1 MKHSIGL
8 CLFFALP
15 GITTG
20 GRDEDYERLDEVDES
35 CRYPCAEDILPDCGG
50 DAARECGDHRG
61 WLGGCIR
68 YSGVGG
74 SCINADEPCWYS
86 GRGDVKQTT
95 ATLSNGQID
104 DKKQP
109 PHLSGGSLFEC

>member
-1 MKHSIGL
+1 MRDWTKWMKAAGIR
-8 CLFFALP
+8 ALKTFCQTAVAMLP
-15 GITTG
+15 ASAVIT
-20 GRDEDYERLDEVDES
+20 EDGS
-35 CRYPCAEDILPDCGG
+35 
-50 DAARECGDHRG
+50 
-61 WLGGCIR
+61 
-68 YSGVGG
+68 VGG

>member
-1 MKHSIGL
+1 MRDWTKWMKAAGIR
-8 CLFFALP
+8 ALKTFCQTAVAMLP
-15 GITTG
+15 ASAVIT
-20 GRDEDYERLDEVDES
+20 EVGWEAVFGTAALAV
-35 CRYPCAEDILPDCGG
+35 RYG
-50 DAARECGDHRG
+50 
-61 WLGGCIR
+61 
-68 YSGVGG
+68 SVGG